1 MIVLVRILGRDDRYT
16 LFKVKRILTIIVLY
30 CIINIVK
37 INQCINYALYETFS
51 IEHSG
56 TSKAALGK
64 HLCVN

>member
-37 INQCINYALYETFS
+37 NKSMYQLCIYN
-51 IEHSG
+51 
-56 TSKAALGK
+56 
-64 HLCVN
+64 